1 MQSFTCY
8 FLNLRKTKGLTNIN
22 ARFVKEGKNKCVF
35 LDRDGVINRELGDYA
50 YRLDHFELNAG
61 VNESLKKLKDNGFLL
76 IIVTNQA
83 GIAKKLYSKEDVL
96 RCHQYLQENCGNL
109 IDDLY
114 FSPHHPTVTESLLRK
129 PDSLMFEKAMA
140 KYKIEAVRSWMVGD
154 SPRDII
160 PAKHMR
166 LRTIG
171 IGKAAE
177 AKPDFMVNGLHE
189 AAGLIIAQTT

>member
-1 MQSFTCY
+1 M
-8 FLNLRKTKGLTNIN
+8 
-22 ARFVKEGKNKCVF
+22 KEGKNKCVF

-50 YRLDHFELNAG
+50 YRLDHFEVNAG
-61 VNESLKKLKDNGFLL
+61 VNEALRKLKDNGFLL

-83 GIAKKLYSKEDVL
+83 GIAKKLYSKDDVWL
-96 RCHQYLQENCGNL
+96 CHQHLQKSCGNL

-140 KYKIEAVRSWMVGD
+140 KYKIEAAQSWMVGD

-160 PAKHMR
+160 PAKHMK

-177 AKPDFMVNGLHE
+177 ANPDFMANSLLE
-189 AAGLIIAQTT
+189 AANLITGKIA